1 MLVLPS
7 NCLRMTAVR
16 AHTRTLLEE
25 HCAAKVG
32 SIHHCVPG
40 HVINRVAGSVLEITQ
55 LLSGH
60 GMSLTASEG
69 KLEKNGVAIP

>member
-25 HCAAKVG
+25 HCTAKVG
-32 SIHHCVPG
+32 SIHHCVPWY
-40 HVINRVAGSVLEITQ
+40 VINRVAGSVLEMHIAPFW
-55 LLSGH
+55 S
-60 GMSLTASEG
+60 
-69 KLEKNGVAIP
+69 